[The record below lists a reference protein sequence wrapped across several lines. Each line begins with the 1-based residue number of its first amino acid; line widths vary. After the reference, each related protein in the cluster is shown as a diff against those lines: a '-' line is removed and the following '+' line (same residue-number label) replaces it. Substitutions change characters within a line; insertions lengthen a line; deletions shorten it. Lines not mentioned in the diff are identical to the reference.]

1 MTLEQEILGTYDHN
15 PVAVYSIN
23 QISKRV
29 GKSYPYV
36 NKKVHAL
43 IDQGILKRRETGR
56 SHLCSINF
64 ANKHAVMLLALN
76 ELEKH
81 EAVPAQAMQL
91 AKQLDA
97 AKHEGP
103 INALIYDPT
112 SKQLLII
119 SPHAPKLDEPHAHL
133 TTEQL
138 RERLLSD
145 EDLYARR
152 IVISGH
158 EHFFSLLATAE
169 IQRRYHPLL

>member
-29 GKSYPYV
+29 GKSYPYI

-43 IDQGILKRRETGR
+43 IDQGILNRKETGR

-64 ANKHAVMLLALN
+64 SNKHAIMLLALN

-81 EAVPAQAMQL
+81 ADVPEDAMQL
-91 AKQLDA
+91 AKELDA

-103 INALIYDPT
+103 INALVYDPT
-112 SKQLLII
+112 TNQLLVIA
-119 SPHAPKLDEPHAHL
+119 PHAPRIDAKHQHL
-133 TTEQL
+133 TTDEL
-138 RERLLSD
+138 RKRLLAD
-145 EDLYARR
+145 EDFYARR
-152 IVISGH
+152 VVISGH
-158 EHFFSLLATAE
+158 EHFFSLLATPE